1 MNTRKAVIKE
11 SGVVISQDL
20 SYSVLRLKKLDDIRL
35 KRTHCDKFL
44 TNIFSPLNL
53 ITFSTSDDIFS
64 MVFTSSDATF

>member
-1 MNTRKAVIKE
+1 MPVFQE
-11 SGVVISQDL
+11 SGAVISQDL
-20 SYSVLRLKKLDDIRL
+20 SYSVLRLKKLDEIRL
-35 KRTHCDKFL
+35 KRTNCDKFL